1 MIDTLTTRIVISETS
16 ILHPI
21 FHSYPADSLYVGG
34 GRYISGRKRLLS
46 HVTILKLWSLG
57 AKVEDMEDIL

>member
-1 MIDTLTTRIVISETS
+1 MIDTLTKKCILDTS

-21 FHSYPADSLYVGG
+21 FHSYLTDPLHVGG
-34 GRYISGRKRLLS
+34 GRYISGRKRLLP

-57 AKVEDMEDIL
+57 VKVEDVEDIL